1 MSTKRPES
9 TYELID
15 HLQREREHLRTRNAE
30 LLAALRRAQDNID
43 TLGENLRAG
52 FTRGGSSLVE
62 RFLAD
67 VNAAI
72 AKAEKGE

>member
-1 MSTKRPES
+1 MES
-9 TYELID
+9 TYETLTR
-15 HLQREREHLRTRNAE
+15 LETETKHLRTRNAE

-67 VNAAI
+67 ANAAI